1 MSKNNK
7 KHRVLLMEDEIV
19 LGEIYKKALKEAG
32 FDVEWRKTT
41 KETEETAKI
50 FKPEVIL
57 LDHGIR
63 GEDRSGL
70 DILPGLKKILPDS
83 NIIMLSNYAQE
94 QLEKATLKAGAVGYL
109 IKLDTPPAVLVEY
122 VKKLL
127 S

>member
-1 MSKNNK
+1 MSKTNK
-7 KHRVLLMEDEIV
+7 KHKILLMEDEAV
-19 LGEIYKKALKEAG
+19 LGEIYKKALEEAG
-32 FDVEWRKTT
+32 FEVEWRKTT
-41 KETEETAKI
+41 KETEETAKT

-83 NIIMLSNYAQE
+83 DIIMLSNYAQE
-94 QLEKATLKAGAVGYL
+94 QLEKATLKAGAIGYL
-109 IKLDTPPAVLVEY
+109 IKLDTPPAMLVEY
-122 VKKLL
+122 INKLL